1 MQILEEEILGDT
13 SNEDLSQNPSVLKE
27 QSNLITTVDVKNK
40 TPEKKINEIK
50 KTSEKKNNEIKNTP
64 EKKNNEI
71 KKTPEKTWGSHL
83 NKSKSVSFTSAP
95 ITLNT
100 SFSEKLLEGSKFKIR
115 NPRKSL
121 SFKKTKSN
129 LSISKNESFS
139 RDDSFQ
145 AQDSPFTDIND
156 DIIGDQSFSVEND
169 CSPKIKEL
177 ITSKADLSPLFT
189 KTEKFRIVSES
200 APVINQ
206 PVSLIQKVASEPV
219 KILKSVRRL
228 DAGWVERCSEVE
240 NLQNSQEPRLSSDSG
255 FESMESSTQSFLGI
269 EGSRDE
275 NKDIASDDEDDI
287 IDGSDNEGDQ
297 SQSGFGFE
305 FLTAKRKSVELS
317 QEPIPDVE
325 KQVCK
330 KPKLDV
336 FEFELPEPVKPTTKS
351 KNDVKKEILESK
363 IKSGTL
369 NENYVKINIKKKVFV
384 RGKKKFNYAKHKKQ
398 QWKNKKKDAD
408 NERESGGVLR
418 CFKCNEIGHFSRYC
432 PKKTEDKLLS
442 DDDEEEEDSLL
453 PTLEEAQSLAREK
466 AESVHSKK
474 RNVLRIGPAPQEE
487 ENNLP
492 AIEPYYKLNEDGS
505 LIDTPDEVYDA
516 LNKFGH
522 LKFRPGQEEAVMRI
536 LSGQSTL
543 VTISTGGGK
552 SLVYQLPAYMYAEKF
567 NCITLVVSPLV
578 SLMEDQV
585 IFLRI

>member
-13 SNEDLSQNPSVLKE
+13 SNEEITQNPSVLKE
-27 QSNLITTVDVKNK
+27 QSNLIVPDNVKNK
-40 TPEKKINEIK
+40 TPEKKNNEMEKEDETK
-50 KTSEKKNNEIKNTP
+50 KTL
-64 EKKNNEI
+64 
-71 KKTPEKTWGSHL
+71 EKTWGSHL

-95 ITLNT
+95 ITLNS
-100 SFSEKLLEGSKFKIR
+100 SFSEKLFEGSKFKKR

-129 LSISKNESFS
+129 LSISNNESFS

-145 AQDSPFTDIND
+145 AQDSPFTDVND
-156 DIIGDQSFSVEND
+156 DTIDDQSFSVENG

-200 APVINQ
+200 VPVVNQ
-206 PVSLIQKVASEPV
+206 PVSLIQKVALEPV

-240 NLQNSQEPRLSSDSG
+240 NSQSSQEPRLSSDSG

-269 EGSRDE
+269 EALKDE
-275 NKDIASDDEDDI
+275 NKNNESDDEDDI

-305 FLTAKRKSVELS
+305 FLSAKRKSVELS
-317 QEPIPDVE
+317 QEPIADTE
-325 KQVCK
+325 KQVSK
-330 KPKLDV
+330 KPKLDI
-336 FEFELPEPVKPTTKS
+336 FEFELPEPVKPVKQTTKS
-351 KNDVKKEILESK
+351 KNDLKMEVLESK
-363 IKSGTL
+363 MKSGTL

-398 QWKNKKKDAD
+398 QWKNKKKESDA
-408 NERESGGVLR
+408 RESGGVLR

-442 DDDEEEEDSLL
+442 GDEEEEEEDSLL
-453 PTLEEAQSLAREK
+453 PTLEEAQSLAKEK
-466 AESVHSKK
+466 ADAVHSKK

-492 AIEPYYKLNEDGS
+492 AIEPYYKLREGGS
-505 LIDTPDEVYDA
+505 LIDTPNEVYDA

-585 IFLRI
+585 C